1 MARTR
6 GKKSPASGSQN
17 KAPKRFCRNPA
28 RTVPQFQAS
37 VAADPQRL
45 AAIIIS
51 KSKWANGT
59 VLHYCFFKTGHYKVP
74 KKQADAVRA
83 AFKKWKRVSIGLS
96 FKEVDQLSEAE
107 VRIGYS
113 AADGV
118 SESSVGREVLKDP
131 LNEPTTI
138 YGWDL
143 TTQEG
148 ASTALHEIGH
158 VLGMEHEHQ
167 NPFAGI
173 KWHEE
178 EVYKAL
184 AKPPN
189 KWKRSETFH
198 NILEKLSTHQVQGS
212 TWDPD
217 SIMEYEFEP
226 GLIDEPEKYDING
239 LTPPGTLSK
248 ADKEWL
254 RKWYPPMAAALPV
267 LHPFQSVA
275 AELAAGQQI
284 DYEIRPTESRKYC
297 LETKGATDT
306 LLVLFEDVGGVPRL
320 LSGDDDSGEERN
332 ASISYKLFKGRKYIA
347 RLRVNYPGR
356 SGKASLMIS

>member
-1 MARTR
+1 
-6 GKKSPASGSQN
+6 
-17 KAPKRFCRNPA
+17 
-28 RTVPQFQAS
+28 
-37 VAADPQRL
+37 
-45 AAIIIS
+45 
-51 KSKWANGT
+51 
-59 VLHYCFFKTGHYKVP
+59 
-74 KKQADAVRA
+74 
-83 AFKKWKRVSIGLS
+83 
-96 FKEVDQLSEAE
+96 
-107 VRIGYS
+107 
-113 AADGV
+113 
-118 SESSVGREVLKDP
+118 
-131 LNEPTTI
+131 
-138 YGWDL
+138 
-143 TTQEG
+143 
-148 ASTALHEIGH
+148 
-158 VLGMEHEHQ
+158 MEHEHQ

-173 KWHEE
+173 KWHEK

-198 NILEKLSTHQVQGS
+198 NILEKLSTNQVQGS

-248 ADKEWL
+248 ADKEWV
-254 RKWYPPMAAALPV
+254 RNRTRQWQQRAGS
-267 LHPFQSVA
+267 HPFQSVA
-275 AELAAGQQI
+275 AELTAGEQM
-284 DYEIRPTESRKYC
+284 DYEIRPTESHKYC
-297 LETKGATDT
+297 IETKGATDT

-332 ASISYKLFKGRKYIA
+332 AWINYKLFNGRKYIA